1 MRENRGVDRAMV
13 EQNLDHSISIAY
25 LLSLPDAIAREH
37 GHSVHTSDTTNTIP
51 APVTAHQR

>member
-1 MRENRGVDRAMV
+1 MREIRGVDRAMV

-25 LLSLPDAIAREH
+25 LLSLPDAIARAH

-51 APVTAHQR
+51 PLLTVD